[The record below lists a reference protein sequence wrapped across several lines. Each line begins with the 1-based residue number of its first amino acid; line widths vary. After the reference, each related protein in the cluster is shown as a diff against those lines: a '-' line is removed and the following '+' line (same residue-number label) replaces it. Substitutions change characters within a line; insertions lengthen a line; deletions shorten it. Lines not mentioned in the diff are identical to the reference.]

1 MKEKIIEILDNRYNV
16 IETSKSFK
24 VPFEIDL
31 SSISFPKLEG
41 SEKQIAWA
49 NNIKKKN
56 IMEAIRYMVDSS
68 VSSYSTLKKTA
79 KDTAKY
85 KAYDKKV
92 NEQIQAIVNYINEV
106 SAKRIIDSRDEN
118 IICKFDD

>member
-1 MKEKIIEILDNRYNV
+1 MKEKIIEILDNRYDV

-24 VPFEIDL
+24 IPFEIDL
-31 SSISFPKLEG
+31 SNISFPNLEG

-49 NNIKKKN
+49 NNIKRKN

-85 KAYDKKV
+85 KAYDEKV
-92 NEQIQAIVNYINEV
+92 NGQIQTIVNYINEV
-106 SAKRIIDSRDEN
+106 SAKKIIDSRDEN

>member
-31 SSISFPKLEG
+31 SNISFPTLEG

-49 NNIKKKN
+49 NNIKKKMLWKQLG
-56 IMEAIRYMVDSS
+56 IW
-68 VSSYSTLKKTA
+68 
-79 KDTAKY
+79 
-85 KAYDKKV
+85 
-92 NEQIQAIVNYINEV
+92 
-106 SAKRIIDSRDEN
+106 
-118 IICKFDD
+118 